1 MAEKTYILKAKTV
14 WKSKSSNLTLWLSFE
29 TIFIYIMSLLTYKTN
44 RYSYRDKKIPPEGKM
59 QTAGLIFLSEYNIRS
74 SEHDY

>member
-1 MAEKTYILKAKTV
+1 M
-14 WKSKSSNLTLWLSFE
+14 WLSFE